1 MNTTDT
7 YVSWP
12 CRLKIGA
19 KSKKG
24 KIWTHLR
31 FYHFAE
37 VK

>member
-24 KIWTHLR
+24 KIWMHLR

-37 VK
+37 VM

>member
-24 KIWTHLR
+24 KIR
-31 FYHFAE
+31 SASIDI
-37 VK
+37 